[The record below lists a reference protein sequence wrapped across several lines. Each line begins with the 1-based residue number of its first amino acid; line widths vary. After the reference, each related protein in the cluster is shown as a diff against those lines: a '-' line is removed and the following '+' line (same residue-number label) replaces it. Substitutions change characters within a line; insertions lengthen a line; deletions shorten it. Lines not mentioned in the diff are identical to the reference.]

1 MLIMPA
7 TILLPKNE
15 HLSRD
20 HPAQMPISNSD
31 ICHRFLT
38 ASYLYPPTSARS
50 HLPAKSRSIPRSST
64 AR

>member
-1 MLIMPA
+1 MNMLIMPA

-31 ICHRFLT
+31 IST
-38 ASYLYPPTSARS
+38 AS
-50 HLPAKSRSIPRSST
+50 
-64 AR
+64 